1 MPIWNRRQE
10 SVLSSRTASASVTL
24 TVPAL
29 TQSTRPTESSSVVQS
44 SASARVSSH
53 SIDEPTTQL
62 PLSSVTSETV
72 AASSAR
78 FHASSTEIATLAKTS
93 QFVASN
99 SPERLEA
106 TSTLSPIVSSGSS
119 RHVVDNATAA
129 PSPRSSIASA
139 FQGEREPPP
148 NTGASNPEEM
158 SPSSSTQLSTPKP
171 LARILSSSTSTT
183 SDTAGTITST
193 IHTSQ
198 TLAAPSATKDPM
210 KGPPSVETA
219 QSSRSSKNT
228 LVVVFAVLF
237 SVVCFAFAVYFLY
250 RHLRRRRGS
259 SYVRNYRPARG
270 IEVRIDASI
279 PEEKVDVVKPSVQVQ
294 ENPFLLSPHN
304 TSSTNLSMASTLQS
318 QSQSQSPDPYEPR
331 AISTDDAVH
340 IHHVHGESTDSTNSS
355 HESAMSSPYSGM
367 ALFAS
372 PATTFTSVSAASPQ
386 TRRNRFAPSWHYS
399 PRAPP
404 RSASRTSNKLQDTR
418 DALLGATWKGHMLSS
433 LLEGDASQRRTR

>member
-10 SVLSSRTASASVTL
+10 SVLSSRTASASVTV

-29 TQSTRPTESSSVVQS
+29 SQSTRPTESSSVVQS

-78 FHASSTEIATLAKTS
+78 FHASSTDIATLTKTS
-93 QFVASN
+93 QFVSSN

-193 IHTSQ
+193 THTSQ
-198 TLAAPSATKDPM
+198 TPSTLATPSATKDPM
-210 KGPPSVETA
+210 KGPPSVENA
-219 QSSRSSKNT
+219 QSTTSSKNT
-228 LVVVFAVLF
+228 LVLVFAVLF
-237 SVVCFAFAVYFLY
+237 VVCFAVAVYFLY
-250 RHLRRRRGS
+250 RRLRRRRGS

-294 ENPFLLSPHN
+294 EDPFLLSPHN
-304 TSSTNLSMASTLQS
+304 TSSTSLSMASTL
-318 QSQSQSPDPYEPR
+318 QSQSPDPYEPR

-355 HESAMSSPYSGM
+355 HVESAMSSPYSGM

>member
-1 MPIWNRRQE
+1 MPILHRQQGGE
-10 SVLSSRTASASVTL
+10 SSSRTASAFVTL
-24 TVPAL
+24 TLPAIP
-29 TQSTRPTESSSVVQS
+29 QSTRPTESSNVAQL
-44 SASARVSSH
+44 SASSRLSSH
-53 SIDEPTTQL
+53 SIEEPTTQL
-62 PLSSVTSETV
+62 PPSSFTSETV
-72 AASSAR
+72 PVSSVR
-78 FHASSTEIATLAKTS
+78 FHASSTDIASFTKTS
-93 QFVASN
+93 LFVSSN
-99 SPERLEA
+99 NPERPEA
-106 TSTLSPIVSSGSS
+106 TSSLSPTISGGSS
-119 RHVVDNATAA
+119 PHVVGDA
-129 PSPRSSIASA
+129 PAPAPPGPSIASA
-139 FQGEREPPP
+139 FQGDKGPPRMP
-148 NTGASNPEEM
+148 NTEEM

-171 LARILSSSTSTT
+171 LARILSSSTRTT
-183 SDTAGTITST
+183 SDTTGTTTSAT
-193 IHTSQ
+193 HTSQ
-198 TLAAPSATKDPM
+198 NPSTLAAPSATKDPM

-219 QSSRSSKNT
+219 QSTSSKNT

-237 SVVCFAFAVYFLY
+237 SVVCFAVAVYFLY
-250 RHLRRRRGS
+250 RRLRRRRGS

-279 PEEKVDVVKPSVQVQ
+279 PEEKVDVVRPSVQIQ
-294 ENPFLLSPHN
+294 EDPFLLSPHN

-318 QSQSQSPDPYEPR
+318 QSQSPGLYEPR

-340 IHHVHGESTDSTNSS
+340 IHHVHGESTDSTKSSS

-372 PATTFTSVSAASPQ
+372 PATTFTSVSGASPQ

-433 LLEGDASQRRTR
+433 LLAGDASQRRTR